1 MNSLRDSFTY
11 FWECITGVLEDNKA
25 RLLRLSAFVT
35 LLIGMIWAA
44 WNYFEASTI
53 GNTSEEGSYLEAELR
68 VQRATAERE
77 NQTLKKIAD
86 LAATVNDMRN
96 GGFAIAESMNGMNRN
111 LFNLD
116 RYNEFGMEDLSGTGP
131 TGDNF
136 VDSVNATASN
146 PAPGQDQKQ
155 EQEVHEVA
163 VRAVMVSDKDKIAVV
178 DAGGKRGVI
187 IRPGQELPGGAGR
200 VVRIKSNGLT
210 VRNKIT
216 KQEIEYLIK

>member
-1 MNSLRDSFTY
+1 MNDLHDALIY
-11 FWECITGVLEDNKA
+11 FWECLTGVIEDNQA

-35 LLIGMIWAA
+35 LLIGIIWAA

-53 GNTSEEGSYLEAELR
+53 SNKSEDGDYLEAEM
-68 VQRATAERE
+68 RAQQVTAQRE

-86 LAATVNDMRN
+86 VAATVNDVRN
-96 GGFAIAESMNGMNRN
+96 GGLAIAQSLNGMNRN

-131 TGDNF
+131 TGDDF

-146 PAPGQDQKQ
+146 PAPAQNQK
-155 EQEVHEVA
+155 EEVHEVF
-163 VRAVMVSDKDKIAVV
+163 VRAVMLSDKDKIAVV

-210 VRNKIT
+210 VRNKFT
-216 KQEIEYLIK
+216 KQEVEYLIK

>member
-1 MNSLRDSFTY
+1 MNELHDSFIY

-25 RLLRLSAFVT
+25 RLLRISAFVT
-35 LLIGMIWAA
+35 LLIGIIWAA

-53 GNTSEEGSYLEAELR
+53 SNKTEEGAYVEAEMR
-68 VQRATAERE
+68 AQQATAQRE

-86 LAATVNDMRN
+86 LASTVNAMRN
-96 GGFAIAESMNGMNRN
+96 GGLAIAESMNGMNRN

-116 RYNEFGMEDLSGTGP
+116 RYNEAGMEDLSGTG
-131 TGDNF
+131 DAF
-136 VDSVNATASN
+136 VDAVNATASN
-146 PAPGQDQKQ
+146 PAPNQKQ
-155 EQEVHEVA
+155 EQEVHEVF
-163 VRAVMVSDKDKIAVV
+163 VRAVMLSDKDKIAVV
-178 DAGGKRGVI
+178 DTGGKRGVI

-210 VRNKIT
+210 VRNKFT

>member
-1 MNSLRDSFTY
+1 MNELHDSFIY

-25 RLLRLSAFVT
+25 RLLRISAFVT
-35 LLIGMIWAA
+35 LLIGIIWAA

-53 GNTSEEGSYLEAELR
+53 SNKTEEGAYIEAEMR
-68 VQRATAERE
+68 AQQATAQRE

-86 LAATVNDMRN
+86 LASTVNAMRN
-96 GGFAIAESMNGMNRN
+96 GGLAIAESMNGMNRN

-116 RYNEFGMEDLSGTGP
+116 RYTAAGMEDLSGTG
-131 TGDNF
+131 DAF
-136 VDSVNATASN
+136 VDSVNATASH
-146 PAPGQDQKQ
+146 PAPEQKQ
-155 EQEVHEVA
+155 EEVHEVF
-163 VRAVMVSDKDKIAVV
+163 VRAVMLSDKDKIAVV

-210 VRNKIT
+210 VRNKFT
-216 KQEIEYLIK
+216 KQEVEYLIK

>member
-1 MNSLRDSFTY
+1 MNSLRDSFVY
-11 FWECITGVLEDNKA
+11 FWECITGVLEDNRA
-25 RLLRLSAFVT
+25 RLLRLAAFVT

-44 WNYFEASTI
+44 WNYFEASTF
-53 GNTSEEGSYLEAELR
+53 GNTSEEGGYLEAEMR
-68 VQRATAERE
+68 AQKATAERE
-77 NQTLKKIAD
+77 NQTLMKIAD

-116 RYNEFGMEDLSGTGP
+116 RYNDFGMEDLSGTGP

-146 PAPGQDQKQ
+146 PAPAHDKQK
-155 EQEVHEVA
+155 EEVHEVF
-163 VRAVMVSDKDKIAVV
+163 VRAVMLSEKDKLAVV
-178 DAGGKRGVI
+178 DAGGKKGVI

>member
-1 MNSLRDSFTY
+1 MNSIHDSLVY
-11 FWECITGVLEDNKA
+11 FWECLTGVIEDNQA
-25 RLLRLSAFVT
+25 RLLRITAFVT
-35 LLIGMIWAA
+35 LLIGIIWAA

-53 GNTSEEGSYLEAELR
+53 SNTSEEGSYLEAEMR
-68 VQRATAERE
+68 AQQATAQRE

-86 LAATVNDMRN
+86 VAATVNDIRN
-96 GGFAIAESMNGMNRN
+96 GGLAIAEQLNGMNRN

-116 RYNEFGMEDLSGTGP
+116 RYNEFGMEDLSGTGS
-131 TGDNF
+131 TGDDF

-146 PAPGQDQKQ
+146 PAPEQNQK
-155 EQEVHEVA
+155 EEVHEVF
-163 VRAVMVSDKDKIAVV
+163 VRAVMLSDKDKIAVV

-210 VRNKIT
+210 VRNKNT
-216 KQEIEYLIK
+216 KQEVEYLIK

>member
-1 MNSLRDSFTY
+1 MNELHDSFIY

-25 RLLRLSAFVT
+25 RLLRISAFVT
-35 LLIGMIWAA
+35 LLIGIIWAA

-53 GNTSEEGSYLEAELR
+53 SNKTEEGAYIEAEMR
-68 VQRATAERE
+68 AQQATAQRE

-86 LAATVNDMRN
+86 LASTVNAMRN
-96 GGFAIAESMNGMNRN
+96 GGLAIAESMNGMNRN

-116 RYNEFGMEDLSGTGP
+116 RYTAAGMEDLSGTG
-131 TGDNF
+131 DAF
-136 VDSVNATASN
+136 VDAVNATASN
-146 PAPGQDQKQ
+146 PAPNQKQ
-155 EQEVHEVA
+155 EQEVHEVF
-163 VRAVMVSDKDKIAVV
+163 VRAVMLSDKDKIAVV

-210 VRNKIT
+210 VRNKFT
-216 KQEIEYLIK
+216 KQEVEYLIK